1 MEVGSGGGGVV
12 VLIDGGGETDRD
24 GVENDV

>member
-12 VLIDGGGETDRD
+12 VLIDGGGETDPD
-24 GVENDV
+24 GVGMDV